1 MPNRLLELFDSLG
14 PAATRQREQ
23 PSKKKRKVKK
33 PTPTAPGATTPAGT
47 APPSYGATPTTTPTK
62 AALAKATSAIDY
74 SVPGFVVPVA
84 QPSGMTCWATVTTM
98 MTCWRKQQSMTIAT
112 VIGNIGAT
120 YLTKFNNNQGLDAG
134 EKATFLAAAGLA
146 YEYPQSR
153 SASGW
158 EALLRSYGPIWV
170 TTDERP
176 GAGFAIHARIMT
188 GIHGDGTPAGTT
200 IDIVDPAGGRAY
212 QENFGAFLK
221 KYEEEALDP
230 KSKPRIQIVHWP
242 HDVQLNV
249 SRSVSSRA
257 STYAQSLEVG
267 RFATVDDAEFEP
279 PYREGHHGHHGARA
293 HSSFAHGLDVPKVM
307 GASDVHWASDN
318 ESIDYRHLGTALD
331 AKPFDLTAA
340 LLDRLVRFNRF
351 TLDGVSQK
359 VVFGLRGCTLD
370 ADVPTLSKQVTLRE
384 VEPNHIDNRCVIGVW
399 DRSTDTIAAFQAST
413 VPNWEYME
421 TYRENH
427 GKKANLL
434 PTGRYSLTVGTHRA
448 KKKNATGDLVDNPG
462 RIQGALRNDEEVV
475 VLRSED
481 DLTYT
486 VRDTWDKA
494 VPNDNIHP
502 GIVAVNAGSSTVPD
516 FSSAGC
522 TTIPG
527 ASSGDAP
534 TGAWADF
541 RRALGLDNTHPT
553 GNDGQRHAYILLTGR
568 EARLAAGGN
577 LALGRLRFGSMG
589 DDVRQLQSGLA
600 KHAKKYYSG
609 KVDGALGPGT
619 AMAFIRYQKDQGGGA
634 ADAIVTS
641 ADATALGFTLSPAAA
656 ATSGTK
662 AMDVAG
668 EAWKIAQGIFKK
680 WTARPE
686 EGKFSVES
694 DIAEILHEDTAA
706 SQQWK
711 RKSADFMLKATQPSI
726 GKKDIARLNLDG
738 GNTYHFKFRVI
749 FEYNGHDIRAA
760 QITRVVQDS
769 TGLKDEKFAVKFVAK
784 NGSAPKAES
793 SKIDF
798 IFKDAKWDPAIGEK
812 AYDFSGKISV
822 ESDGFIDLDLDKNER
837 VSVEFIKGTTF
848 GNVQDVKLAIPR
860 VYKFFAVYLF
870 EKEEQSELS
879 AKWVERLKTR
889 LANLKTENEVRYNRL
904 RNGSIPITV
913 EGYAS
918 ATGKEKFNRNLAA
931 KRAKAVA
938 DLLRMELTSAAK
950 VIEGSHGEP
959 SPTTPANK
967 EVADPLDR
975 RVEVRFEV
983 PE

>member
-1 MPNRLLELFDSLG
+1 MPNRLLDLFNSLG
-14 PAATRQREQ
+14 PAATRQRER
-23 PSKKKRKVKK
+23 PAKKKRKAKA
-33 PTPTAPGATTPAGT
+33 PLQTPPTASAPSAAPA
-47 APPSYGATPTTTPTK
+47 AKP
-62 AALAKATSAIDY
+62 ALAKASSAVDY
-74 SVPGFVVPVA
+74 SVPGFVAPIA
-84 QPSGMTCWATVTTM
+84 QPSGMTCWATVATM

-112 VIGNIGAT
+112 VMGQIGAT
-120 YLTKFNNNQGLDAG
+120 YLTKFSNNQGLTAG

-153 SASGW
+153 TVAGW
-158 EALLRSYGPIWV
+158 EALLRAYGPIWV
-170 TTDERP
+170 TTDEKP
-176 GAGFAIHARIMT
+176 GAGFSIHARLIT
-188 GIHGDGTPAGTT
+188 GIHGDGTPAGTSL
-200 IDIVDPAGGRAY
+200 DIVDPAGGKAY
-212 QENFGAFLK
+212 PENYGAFVK

-230 KSKPRIQIVHWP
+230 KSAPRIQIVHWP
-242 HDVQLNV
+242 HDTLLNV
-249 SRSVSSRA
+249 ARSVSARVG
-257 STYAQSLEVG
+257 TYAQSLEVG

-279 PYREGHHGHHGARA
+279 SYREGHRGWGGGGHHGARA
-293 HSSFAHGLDVPKVM
+293 HSSFAHGLDAPKVM
-307 GASDVHWASDN
+307 GAADVHWAADADCV
-318 ESIDYRHLGTALD
+318 DYRHLATAID
-331 AKPFDLTAA
+331 TKPFDLTAA
-340 LLDRLVRFNRF
+340 ILDRLVRFNRF

-359 VVFGLRGCTLD
+359 VVFGLRGCTMD

-399 DRSTDTIAAFQAST
+399 DRSTDTLAAFQAST

-434 PTGRYSLTVGTHRA
+434 PTGRYKLTVGTHRA
-448 KKKNATGDLVDNPG
+448 KKRNASGELVDNPG
-462 RIQGALRNDEEVV
+462 RIQGALRNDDEVL
-475 VLRSED
+475 VLRTED

-486 VRDTWDKA
+486 VRDTWDKT

-502 GIVAVNAGSSTVPD
+502 GIVTVNTGSSTVPD
-516 FSSAGC
+516 YSSAGC
-522 TTIPG
+522 NTIPG
-527 ASSGDAP
+527 TSSSDTP
-534 TGAWADF
+534 SGAWADF

-553 GNDGQRHAYILLTGR
+553 ANDGQAHAYVLLTGR

-577 LALGRLRFGSMG
+577 TTLGRLRFGSNG

-609 KVDGALGPGT
+609 KVDGELGPGT
-619 AMAFIRYQKDQGGGA
+619 AMAFVRFQKDQGGGA

-656 ATSGTK
+656 ASSGAK
-662 AMDVAG
+662 ALDIAG
-668 EAWKIAQGIFKK
+668 DAWDLAKGIFKK
-680 WTARPE
+680 WAARPE

-706 SQQWK
+706 SQQWR

-726 GKKDIARLNLDG
+726 GKKDVARLNLDG

-837 VSVEFIKGTTF
+837 VSVEFINKTTF
-848 GNVQDVKLAIPR
+848 GNVQDTKLAIPR
-860 VYKFFAVYLF
+860 VYKFFGVYLF
-870 EKEEQSELS
+870 EKEEQSDLS
-879 AKWVERLKTR
+879 AKWVERLKQR
-889 LANLKTENEVRYNRL
+889 LASLKAENEVRYNRL

-931 KRAKAVA
+931 KRAKTVA

-959 SPTTPANK
+959 TPTTPANK

-975 RVEVRFEV
+975 RVEIRFEV